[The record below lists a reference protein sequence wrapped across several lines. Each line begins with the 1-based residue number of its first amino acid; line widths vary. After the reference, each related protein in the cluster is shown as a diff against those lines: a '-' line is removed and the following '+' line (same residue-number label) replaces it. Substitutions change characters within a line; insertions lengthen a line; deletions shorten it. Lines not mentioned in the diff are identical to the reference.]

1 MAATPSP
8 NFSFLSQHD
17 PVLLQHATLA
27 EQYVFRDP
35 NTALIKLRQLAESLA
50 KSVAAKVGIACG
62 SEESFRDVEIGLFDR
77 GLLDR
82 RLRQIMRD
90 IRLAGNVAAHSFQG
104 ERREAL
110 HKLKLVRE
118 IAIWCH
124 KVIKN
129 NKFRAG
135 PFIPP
140 PDPADAD
147 AILASELN
155 ELRESLAE
163 TQAKLEGIQLEKD
176 QLAQRVANESA
187 KAVEAYENEKAALE
201 YATETEA
208 ELNRTR
214 IEYETRLA
222 ELSKSKES
230 APAVEKEQVVKLSLQ
245 AASEIDLDE
254 QATRKIIDR
263 QMREAGWEA
272 DSTMLRHSR
281 GTRPQKGRNLAIAEW
296 PTGDGGF
303 SDYVFFVGMTP
314 IASVEAKRK
323 RKNARSA
330 MNQAQRY
337 AKHMVVEDTH
347 QTPGGPWG
355 EYSLPFA
362 FATNGNPFLRQL
374 IDESGVWFRDT
385 RRDVNHARP
394 LISWYTP
401 KGLKALLGMNV
412 ESADHK
418 LTSTPSDY
426 LPLRPYQRAAIEAVE
441 NSLKEGNRETL
452 LAMATGTGKTRTC
465 ICLIYRL
472 MKASRFK
479 RVLFVVDRTS
489 LGEQAAASFKELKLE
504 QNQTFSGIYDVKEL
518 GDLEPDESTRLQV
531 ATIQAMVRRIKSGES
546 DNNPIPIDSY
556 DCIVVD
562 ECHRG
567 YVHDQE
573 MSDLELSYRDQE
585 DFVSTYVRVLD
596 YFDAVRIGL
605 TATPALHTR
614 NIFGPPVFTYSFQ
627 QAVFDGF
634 LVDLSPPYLI
644 KTELNQKGITWEPG
658 EEVSVFNTS
667 TKTIHSDTTEDQIK
681 IEIEGFNKKAMV
693 EGFNKVVCD
702 VLAKQV
708 PPNKPGKTLIF
719 CVRDSHANAV
729 VRLLND
735 SLEKVHGKK
744 IDHRL
749 VQKITGSIDDPS
761 QTIKYFKKEKMPKY
775 AVTVDLLTTG
785 IDVPEIVNLV
795 FLRRT
800 NSRILFDQM
809 IGRATRLCKNLYGDG
824 IDKDCFNLYDAVGQ
838 YPAMQQYT
846 DMRPVAVSPKTP
858 MSKLVAFLHTQD
870 DGEVLEDVHRQ
881 IVAKFTRKISTIEK
895 KWPEDFTALA
905 GAEPAVVAEQLRSM
919 SPVEAKEWFSGK
931 EDLVTALD
939 KVRPGSE
946 VYVYPG
952 ADKLIEVVREQRPEQ
967 RPDDYLESFEKYL
980 REHASDLPAI
990 ELVTKR
996 PRDLTRASLLE
1007 LRAKLQLAGF
1017 SVDLLKQTTKNDANQ
1032 VIAASIIGYI
1042 RHVMLDEPLLPL
1054 DQRVDSAISEV
1065 LGSQEW
1071 TGEQRR
1077 WLEIIGKQ
1085 LKTEVLL
1092 DAEVFERGQFK
1103 RDGGFSRLNKVFG
1116 GRLSEV
1122 LRQIVDSMWRHA
1134 A

>member
-1 MAATPSP
+1 MADTPSP
-8 NFSFLSQHD
+8 NFSFLDQHD
-17 PVLLQHATLA
+17 PVLLKHATLA
-27 EQYVFRDP
+27 ERYVFQDP

-50 KSVAAKVGIACG
+50 KSVAAKVGIAC
-62 SEESFRDVEIGLFDR
+62 SADETFRDVEIGLFDR

-82 RLRQIMRD
+82 QLRQVMRD
-90 IRLAGNVAAHSFQG
+90 VRLAGNVAVHSFQG

-110 HKLKLVRE
+110 HKLKLVRQ
-118 IAIWCH
+118 IAVWCH

-129 NKFRAG
+129 NKFKAG
-135 PFIPP
+135 PFVPP
-140 PDPADAD
+140 PDPADVD
-147 AILASELN
+147 TVLAQELK
-155 ELRESLAE
+155 ELRASLAE
-163 TQAKLEGIQLEKD
+163 TQAKLEGIQLEKEE
-176 QLAQRVANESA
+176 LALRIAEESA
-187 KAVEAYENEKAALE
+187 KAAEAYENEKAALA

-208 ELNRTR
+208 ELNQTR

-222 ELSKSKES
+222 ELSKTRES
-230 APAVEKEQVVKLSLQ
+230 APTVEKEKVVWLSLK

-263 QMREAGWEA
+263 QLREAGWEA
-272 DSTMLRHSR
+272 DSTVLRHSR
-281 GTRPQKGRNLAIAEW
+281 NTRPQKGRNLAIAEW

-303 SDYVFFVGMTP
+303 ADYVFFVGLMP
-314 IASVEAKRK
+314 VAAVEAKRK

-330 MNQAQRY
+330 MNQSQRY
-337 AKHMVVEDTH
+337 AKHFVVENSH
-347 QTPGGPWG
+347 QSPGGPWG

-362 FATNGNPFLRQL
+362 FATNGSPFLRQL

-394 LISWYTP
+394 LVAWYTP
-401 KGLKALLGMNV
+401 KGLKALLEMNID
-412 ESADHK
+412 SADLK
-418 LTSTPSDY
+418 LESTPSDY
-426 LPLRPYQRAAIEAVE
+426 LPLRPYQQSAIEAVE
-441 NSLKEGNRETL
+441 NALKIGQREIL

-472 MKASRFK
+472 MKALRFK

-489 LGEQAAASFKELKLE
+489 LGEQAATSFKELKLE
-504 QNQTFSGIYDVKEL
+504 QNQSFSGIYDVKEL
-518 GDLEPDESTRLQV
+518 GDLEPDENTRLQV
-531 ATIQAMVRRIKSGES
+531 ATIQSMVRRIKSAET
-546 DNNPIPIDSY
+546 DNDPIPIDSY

-573 MSDLELSYRDQE
+573 MTDLELSYRDQE

-644 KTELNQKGITWEPG
+644 KTELNQQGITWEAG
-658 EEVSVFNTS
+658 DEVSVFNTT
-667 TKTIHSDTTEDQIK
+667 TKTIHTDTTEDQIK

-693 EGFNKVVCD
+693 EGFNEVVCD
-702 VLAKQV
+702 VIAKQI
-708 PPNKPGKTLIF
+708 PPDKPGKTLIF
-719 CVRDSHANAV
+719 CVRDSHANMV

-735 SLEKVHGKK
+735 ALERVYGRN

-749 VQKITGSIDDPS
+749 VQKITGSIDDPG

-785 IDVPEIVNLV
+785 IDVPEITNLV

-809 IGRATRLCKNLYGDG
+809 IGRATRLCKSLYSDG
-824 IDKDCFNLYDAVGQ
+824 IDKDCFYIYDAVGQ
-838 YPAMQQYT
+838 YPAMQRYT

-858 MSKLVAFLHTQD
+858 MSKLVTFLQHD
-870 DGEVLEDVHRQ
+870 DEEVLEDVHRQ

-895 KWPEDFTALA
+895 KWLEDFQVLA
-905 GAEPAVVAEQLRSM
+905 GGDPAEIVEQLRAV
-919 SPVEAKEWFSGK
+919 SPTEARDWFSSK
-931 EDLVTALD
+931 PDLLTELD
-939 KVRPGSE
+939 RVRPGSE
-946 VYVYPG
+946 VYVYTG
-952 ADKLIEVVREQRPEQ
+952 ADKLIEVTREKRPEQ

-980 REHASDLPAI
+980 REHADDLPAL
-990 ELVTKR
+990 ELITKR
-996 PRDLTRASLLE
+996 PRDLTRSSLLE
-1007 LRAKLQLAGF
+1007 LRAKLQVAGY
-1017 SVDLLKQTTKNDANQ
+1017 SIDLLKQTTKNEANQ
-1032 VIAASIIGYI
+1032 SIAASIIGFV

-1054 DQRVDSAISEV
+1054 DQRVDAAIGDV
-1065 LGSQEW
+1065 LASQEW

-1092 DAEVFERGQFK
+1092 DAEIFERGQFK
-1103 RDGGFSRLNKVFG
+1103 RDGGFKRLNNVFG
-1116 GRLSEV
+1116 GRLKEV
-1122 LRQIVDSMWRHA
+1122 LRQIVEQMWQHA